1 MSLKQ
6 QIAELIQGI
15 QADRQRCAALLPL
28 LEQQQRYLAATDVEA
43 LARVGQEIEGL
54 LGGLR
59 ESAKSRV
66 RILGALGLP
75 ADQQGMLKL
84 IRQLPGALSG
94 QMLDSWKALEV
105 ALAQCK
111 ALNER
116 NGELLASQR
125 TILAELTGKET
136 TGYGETE

>member
-1 MSLKQ
+1 MNLKQ
-6 QIAELIQGI
+6 RIADLIQGI
-15 QADRQRCAALLPL
+15 QADRKHCASLLPL
-28 LEQQQRYLAATDVEA
+28 LQRQQQLLAATDA
-43 LARVGQEIEGL
+43 EGL
-54 LGGLR
+54 ASVSPNIEKLLDALR
-59 ESAKSRV
+59 QNARNRV
-66 RILGALGLP
+66 RALEELGLP

-84 IRQLPGALSG
+84 IQQLPEGLST

-125 TILAELTGKET
+125 TILAELTGKVEG
-136 TGYGETE
+136 GYGESE